1 MPGNV
6 GPRAT
11 IIDGRNAMKSFQ
23 VTDFNAPL
31 TEVDQPT
38 PQPSGTQ
45 VLIKVKAAG
54 VCHSDLH
61 IWEGGYDLGHG
72 RKPLSLKD
80 RGVSLPRTMG
90 HETVGEVLAFGPDV
104 GAGDKGDLKVGDVAL
119 VYPWLGCGK
128 CDTCLAGE
136 ENMCLKP
143 NSLGVYCDGGYADH
157 MTVPHPRY
165 LLNLKGLD
173 PVTAAPYACSGVT
186 TYSALKKVETVLNTP
201 IVIFG
206 AGGLGLMALSL
217 LKAMGGIGAIVV
229 DIDERKREAAEKAGA
244 LATVDG
250 GAPDA
255 LEQLAQTA
263 GRPIRALIDL
273 VGNAKPAQLAYD
285 CLSKGGKLVIVGL
298 FGGGAPWAL
307 PLIPIKAITIQGSYV
322 GNLRETQELLDLVRA
337 KKIAP
342 IPVTPMPL
350 ARAND
355 ALVELQKGR
364 LVGRAVLTP

>member
-1 MPGNV
+1 
-6 GPRAT
+6 
-11 IIDGRNAMKSFQ
+11 MKSFQ
-23 VTDFNAPL
+23 VTEFNQPMK
-31 TEVDQPT
+31 EVNAPT
-38 PQPSGTQ
+38 PQPEGTQ

-61 IWEGGYDLGHG
+61 IWEGGYELGHG

-104 GAGDKGDLKVGDVAL
+104 KASDKGDLRVGDVAL

-128 CDTCLAGE
+128 CEVCLAGE

-143 NSLGVYCDGGYADH
+143 ASLGVYCDGGYADH
-157 MTVPHPRY
+157 MSVPHPRY

-173 PVTAAPYACSGVT
+173 PVSAAPYACSGVT
-186 TYSALKKVETVLNTP
+186 TYSALKKVEPVLNTP
-201 IVIFG
+201 IVIIG

-217 LKAMGGIGAIVV
+217 LKGMGGKGAIVV
-229 DIDERKREAAEKAGA
+229 DIDARKREAAEKAGA

-255 LEQLAQTA
+255 LEQLAQKA
-263 GRPIRALIDL
+263 GGPIRAVIDL
-273 VGNAKPAQLAYD
+273 VGNAKTTQLGFD

-298 FGGGAPWAL
+298 FGGGATWAL

-322 GNLRETQELLDLVRA
+322 GNLKETQELLDLVRT

-342 IPVTPMPL
+342 IPVTRVPL
-350 ARAND
+350 ANANE
-355 ALVELQKGR
+355 ALIDLQKGK

>member
-1 MPGNV
+1 
-6 GPRAT
+6 
-11 IIDGRNAMKSFQ
+11 MKSFK

-31 TEVDQPT
+31 AEVDEPT

-80 RGVSLPRTMG
+80 RGVALPRVMG
-90 HETVGEVLAFGPDV
+90 HESVGEIVAFGPDV
-104 GAGDKGDLKVGDVAL
+104 SEADKHGLKAGSVAL
-119 VYPWLGCGK
+119 VYPWIGCGK
-128 CDTCLAGE
+128 CATCLAGD

-143 NSLGVYCDGGYADH
+143 ASLGVYCDGGYADH

-165 LLNLKGLD
+165 LLDLKGLD

-186 TYSALKKVETVLNTP
+186 TYSALKKVEKDFDTP

-217 LKAMGGIGAIVV
+217 LKAMGGKGAIVV
-229 DIDERKREAAEKAGA
+229 DIDARKREAAEAAGA

-250 GAPDA
+250 KAPDA
-255 LEQLAQTA
+255 LEQLVKKA
-263 GRPIRALIDL
+263 GQPIRAVIDL
-273 VGNAKPAQLAYD
+273 VGNAATAQLGFD
-285 CLSKGGKLVIVGL
+285 CLSKGGKLVMVGL

-322 GNLRETQELLDLVRA
+322 GNLRETQELLDLVRS
-337 KKIAP
+337 KNIAP
-342 IPVTPMPL
+342 IPVTTLPL
-350 ARAND
+350 AKANE
-355 ALVELQKGR
+355 ALLDLQKGK

>member
-1 MPGNV
+1 
-6 GPRAT
+6 
-11 IIDGRNAMKSFQ
+11 MKSFQ

-31 TEVDQPT
+31 EEVDRPT
-38 PQPSGTQ
+38 PQPFGSQ

-61 IWEGGYDLGHG
+61 IWEGGYELGHG
-72 RKPLSLKD
+72 RKRLSLKD

-90 HETVGEVLAFGPDV
+90 HETVGEVVAFGLDV
-104 GAGDKGDLKVGDVAL
+104 TAADKGDLKIGDVAL

-128 CDTCLAGE
+128 CEVCLAGD
-136 ENMCLKP
+136 ENMCVKP

-157 MTVPHPRY
+157 MSVPHPRY
-165 LLNLKGLD
+165 LINLKGLD

-186 TYSALKKVETVLNTP
+186 TYSALKKVEASFNSP

-217 LKAMGGIGAIVV
+217 LKAMGGKGAIVV
-229 DIDERKREAAEKAGA
+229 DIDARKREAAEKAGA

-250 GAPDA
+250 NAPDA
-255 LEQLAQTA
+255 LAQLASKA
-263 GRPIRALIDL
+263 GGPIRAVIDL
-273 VGNAKPAQLAYD
+273 VGNAATTQLGFD
-285 CLSKGGKLVIVGL
+285 CLTKGGKLVIVGL

-322 GNLRETQELLDLVRA
+322 GNLRETQELLDLVRE
-337 KKIAP
+337 KKIAS

-350 ARAND
+350 SKANE
-355 ALVELQKGR
+355 ALIELQKGR

>member
-1 MPGNV
+1 M
-6 GPRAT
+6 R
-11 IIDGRNAMKSFQ
+11 SFQ
-23 VTDFNAPL
+23 VAEFNAPL
-31 TEVDQPT
+31 TEVEQPT
-38 PQPSGTQ
+38 PPPAGTQ
-45 VLIKVKAAG
+45 VLIRVKAAG

-90 HETVGEVLAFGPDV
+90 HETVGEIVAFGPD
-104 GAGDKGDLKVGDVAL
+104 ATESDKGGLKVGDVVLA
-119 VYPWLGCGK
+119 YPWQGCGT
-128 CDTCLAGE
+128 CPTCLAGD
-136 ENMCLKP
+136 ENMCVKP
-143 NSLGVYCDGGYADH
+143 ASLGVYCDGGYADH
-157 MTVPHPRY
+157 MTVRHPKY

-173 PVTAAPYACSGVT
+173 PVAAAPYACSGVT
-186 TYSALKKVETVLNTP
+186 TYSALKKVEKDLGTP

-217 LKAMGGIGAIVV
+217 LKAMGGKGAIVV
-229 DIDERKREAAEKAGA
+229 DIDAKKREAAERAGA

-250 GAPDA
+250 KAPDA
-255 LEQLAQTA
+255 LEQLTKKA
-263 GRPIRALIDL
+263 GEPIRAVIDL
-273 VGNAKPAQLAYD
+273 VGNAATTQLGFD

-307 PLIPIKAITIQGSYV
+307 PLIPMKAITIQGSYV

-337 KKIAP
+337 KKIPP
-342 IPVTPMPL
+342 IPVTPVPL
-350 ARAND
+350 AKAND
-355 ALVELQKGR
+355 ALIDLQKGR

>member
-1 MPGNV
+1 
-6 GPRAT
+6 
-11 IIDGRNAMKSFQ
+11 MKSFQ
-23 VTDFNAPL
+23 VAEFNAPL
-31 TEVDQPT
+31 KEVEQPT
-38 PQPSGTQ
+38 PEPTGTQ

-54 VCHSDLH
+54 ICHSDLH

-90 HETVGEVLAFGPDV
+90 HETVGEVAAFGPDV
-104 GAGDKGDLKVGDVAL
+104 KPGDTGGLKAGDVAL

-128 CDTCLAGE
+128 CPTCLAGD
-136 ENMCLKP
+136 ENMCAVKP

-157 MTVPHPRY
+157 MLVPHPKY

-186 TYSALKKVETVLNTP
+186 TYSALKKVEFAFDSP
-201 IVIFG
+201 IVIIG

-217 LKAMGGIGAIVV
+217 LKAMGGKGAIVV
-229 DIDERKREAAEKAGA
+229 DIDARKREAAEAAGA
-244 LATVDG
+244 LGAVDG
-250 GAPDA
+250 GAGDA
-255 LEQLAQTA
+255 LEQLAKKA
-263 GRPIRALIDL
+263 GGPIRAVIDL
-273 VGNAKPAQLAYD
+273 VGNAQTTQLGFD
-285 CLSKGGKLVIVGL
+285 CLAKGGKLVIVGL
-298 FGGGAPWAL
+298 FGGGATFAL

-322 GNLRETQELLDLVRA
+322 GNLRETQELLDLVRT

-342 IPVTPMPL
+342 IPVTPVPL
-350 ARAND
+350 AKAYD
-355 ALVELQKGR
+355 SLLELQKGK

>member
-1 MPGNV
+1 
-6 GPRAT
+6 
-11 IIDGRNAMKSFQ
+11 MKSFQ
-23 VTDFNAPL
+23 VAEFNAPL
-31 TEVDQPT
+31 EEVDHAT
-38 PQPSGTQ
+38 PQPEGTQ
-45 VLIKVKAAG
+45 VLIRVKAAG

-104 GAGDKGDLKVGDVAL
+104 KPADITHLTIGDVAL
-119 VYPWLGCGK
+119 VYPWLGCGR
-128 CDTCLAGE
+128 CATCLAGD
-136 ENMCLKP
+136 ENMCLRP
-143 NSLGVYCDGGYADH
+143 ASLGVYCDGGYADH

-165 LLNLKGLD
+165 LLNLRGLD

-186 TYSALKKVETVLNTP
+186 TYSALKKVEKDFATP

-217 LKAMGGIGAIVV
+217 LKAMGGKGAIVV
-229 DIDERKREAAEKAGA
+229 DIDARKREAAEKAGA

-250 GAPDA
+250 SAPDA
-255 LEQLAQTA
+255 LAQLAAKA
-263 GRPIRALIDL
+263 GEPIRAVVDL
-273 VGNAKPAQLAYD
+273 VGNAQTTQLGFD
-285 CLSKGGKLVIVGL
+285 CLTKGGKLVIVGL

-322 GNLRETQELLDLVRA
+322 GNLRETEALLDLVRD

-350 ARAND
+350 ARANE
-355 ALVELQKGR
+355 ALLDLQKGR
-364 LVGRAVLTP
+364 LVGRAVLVP

>member
-1 MPGNV
+1 
-6 GPRAT
+6 
-11 IIDGRNAMKSFQ
+11 MKSFQ
-23 VTDFNAPL
+23 VADFNAPL
-31 TEVDQPT
+31 KEVDQPT

-45 VLIKVKAAG
+45 VLIKVRAAG

-72 RKPLSLKD
+72 RKPLSLRD

-90 HETVGEVLAFGPDV
+90 HETVGEVVAFGPDV
-104 GAGDKGDLKVGDVAL
+104 KDADKGGLKVGDVAL
-119 VYPWLGCGK
+119 AYPWLGCGK
-128 CDTCLAGE
+128 CETCLAGD

-143 NSLGVYCDGGYADH
+143 ASLGVYCDGGYADH

-165 LLNLKGLD
+165 LLDLKGLD

-186 TYSALKKVETVLNTP
+186 TYSALKKVEAQLGTP

-217 LKAMGGIGAIVV
+217 LRAMGGKGAIVV
-229 DIDERKREAAEKAGA
+229 DIDPRKREAAEQAGA

-250 GAPDA
+250 KAADA
-255 LEQLAQTA
+255 LEQLARKA
-263 GRPIRALIDL
+263 GGPIRAVIDL
-273 VGNAKPAQLAYD
+273 VGNAASTQLGFD
-285 CLSKGGKLVIVGL
+285 CLTKGGKLIIVGL

-322 GNLRETQELLDLVRA
+322 GNLRETRELLDLVRTG
-337 KKIAP
+337 KIAP

>member
-1 MPGNV
+1 MPGNA
-6 GPRAT
+6 GPKAR
-11 IIDGRNAMKSFQ
+11 IIDGRDAMKSFQ
-23 VTDFNAPL
+23 VTDFKAPL

-38 PQPSGTQ
+38 PQPLGTQ
-45 VLIKVKAAG
+45 GLIKVKAAG
-54 VCHSDLH
+54 VFHSDVLL
-61 IWEGGYDLGHG
+61 WEGGYDLGHG

-104 GAGDKGDLKVGDVAL
+104 KAGDKGDLKAGDIAL

-128 CDTCLAGE
+128 CETCLAGE

-157 MTVPHPRY
+157 MTVAHPRY

-173 PVTAAPYACSGVT
+173 PLTAAPYACSGVT
-186 TYSALKKVETVLNTP
+186 TYSALKKVEAHLNTP

-217 LKAMGGIGAIVV
+217 LKAMGGKGAIVV
-229 DIDERKREAAEKAGA
+229 DIDARKREAPDKARP

-250 GAPDA
+250 AAPDA
-255 LEQLAQTA
+255 LEQLAGKA
-263 GRPIRALIDL
+263 GGPIRAGIGL
-273 VGNAKPAQLAYD
+273 VWNAKTTQLGFD
-285 CLSKGGKLVIVGL
+285 CLTKGGKLVIVGP
-298 FGGGAPWAL
+298 FGGRPPWA
-307 PLIPIKAITIQGSYV
+307 PPPVPIQAITIQGSYV
-322 GNLRETQELLDLVRA
+322 GNLRETQELLDLVRTR
-337 KKIAP
+337 KIAP

-350 ARAND
+350 AKANQ
-355 ALVELQKGR
+355 ALVDLQKGK
-364 LVGRAVLTP
+364 LF

>member
-1 MPGNV
+1 
-6 GPRAT
+6 
-11 IIDGRNAMKSFQ
+11 MKSFQ

-31 TEVDQPT
+31 KEVDAPT

-90 HETVGEVLAFGPDV
+90 HETSGEVIAFGPD
-104 GAGDKGDLKVGDVAL
+104 ANAAAGDLKIGDIAL
-119 VYPWLGCGK
+119 VYPWLGCGI
-128 CDTCLAGE
+128 CETCLAGE

-157 MTVPHPRY
+157 MTVPHPKY

-186 TYSALKKVETVLNTP
+186 TYSALKKVEADLNTP

-217 LKAMGGIGAIVV
+217 LKAMGGKGAIVV
-229 DIDERKREAAEKAGA
+229 DIDARKREAAERAGA

-255 LEQLAQTA
+255 LEQLAKKA
-263 GRPIRALIDL
+263 GGPIRAVIDL
-273 VGNAKPAQLAYD
+273 VGNAKTTQLGFD
-285 CLSKGGKLVIVGL
+285 CLTKGGKLVIVGL
-298 FGGGAPWAL
+298 FGGGATWAL

-322 GNLRETQELLDLVRA
+322 GNLRETRELLELVRA
-337 KKIAP
+337 KKVAP

-350 ARAND
+350 ARANE
-355 ALVELQKGR
+355 ALVDLQKGK

>member
-1 MPGNV
+1 
-6 GPRAT
+6 
-11 IIDGRNAMKSFQ
+11 MKSFK

-31 TEVDQPT
+31 TEVDEPT
-38 PQPSGTQ
+38 PQPAGTQ

-80 RGVSLPRTMG
+80 RGVALPRVMG
-90 HETVGEVLAFGPDV
+90 HESVGEIVAFGPDV
-104 GAGDKGDLKVGDVAL
+104 TEADKHGLKAGDVAL
-119 VYPWLGCGK
+119 VYPWIGCGK
-128 CDTCLAGE
+128 CATCLAGD

-143 NSLGVYCDGGYADH
+143 ASLGVYCDGGYADH

-165 LLNLKGLD
+165 LLDLKGLD
-173 PVTAAPYACSGVT
+173 PVTTAPYACSGVT
-186 TYSALKKVETVLNTP
+186 TYSALKKVEKDFDTP

-217 LKAMGGIGAIVV
+217 LKAMGGKGAIVV
-229 DIDERKREAAEKAGA
+229 DIDARKREAAEAAGA

-250 GAPDA
+250 KAPDA
-255 LEQLAQTA
+255 LEQLVKKA
-263 GRPIRALIDL
+263 GQPIRAVIDL
-273 VGNAKPAQLAYD
+273 VGNAATAQLGFD
-285 CLSKGGKLVIVGL
+285 CLSKGGKLVMVGL

-322 GNLRETQELLDLVRA
+322 GNLSETEELLDLVRS

-342 IPVTPMPL
+342 IPVTRLPL
-350 ARAND
+350 AKAND
-355 ALVELQKGR
+355 ALLDLQKGR

>member
-1 MPGNV
+1 
-6 GPRAT
+6 
-11 IIDGRNAMKSFQ
+11 MKSFQ

-31 TEVDQPT
+31 QEVDRPT

-90 HETVGEVLAFGPDV
+90 HETVGEVLAFGPDTKAET
-104 GAGDKGDLKVGDVAL
+104 GGLKIGDVVLA
-119 VYPWLGCGK
+119 YPWLGCGK
-128 CDTCLAGE
+128 CATCLAGD
-136 ENMCLKP
+136 ENMCAIKP
-143 NSLGVYCDGGYADH
+143 NALGVYCDSGYADH

-165 LLNLKGLD
+165 LLNLNGLD
-173 PVTAAPYACSGVT
+173 PVTAAPYACSSVT
-186 TYSALKKVETVLNTP
+186 TYSALKKVEASFHTP

-217 LKAMGGIGAIVV
+217 LKAMGGKGAIVV
-229 DIDERKREAAEKAGA
+229 DIDARKREAAEVAGA

-250 GAPDA
+250 SAPDA
-255 LEQLAQTA
+255 LEQLVQKA
-263 GRPIRALIDL
+263 GEPIRAVIDL
-273 VGNAKPAQLAYD
+273 VGNAKTTQLGFD
-285 CLSKGGKLVIVGL
+285 CLTKGGKLVIVGL

-337 KKIAP
+337 KKVEP

-350 ARAND
+350 AKANE
-355 ALVELQKGR
+355 ALVDLQKGR